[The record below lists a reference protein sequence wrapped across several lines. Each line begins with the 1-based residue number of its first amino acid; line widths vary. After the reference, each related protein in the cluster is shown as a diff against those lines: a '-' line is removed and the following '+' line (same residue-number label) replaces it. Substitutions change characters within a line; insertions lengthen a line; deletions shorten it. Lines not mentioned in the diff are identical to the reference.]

1 MRNLSEHA
9 RQRCD
14 QRGIDNDHIAL
25 ALEWG
30 ADIDQHDGRTAFH
43 LGRRE
48 ADLARRQGVLV
59 PESAVGV
66 GVVVAADGTL
76 ITAVRSGD
84 RHRLAAHGWR
94 PARRRGARG
103 RP

>member
-1 MRNLSEHA
+1 MRRLSEHA
-9 RQRCD
+9 RVRCD
-14 QRGIDNDHIAL
+14 LRGIHNYHIAL

-48 ADLARRQGVLV
+48 ADLARRHGVLV
-59 PESAVGV
+59 PESAVDV

-76 ITAVRSGD
+76 VTAVRSAD
-84 RHRLAAHGWR
+84 RRRFAAHGWR
-94 PARRRGARG
+94 RARGRSARG

>member
-9 RQRCD
+9 RRRCD

-48 ADLARRQGVLV
+48 ADLARRHGVLV
-59 PESAVGV
+59 PESAVDV

-76 ITAVRSGD
+76 VTAVRSAD
-84 RHRLAAHGWR
+84 RRRFAAHGWR
-94 PARRRGARG
+94 RARGRSARG